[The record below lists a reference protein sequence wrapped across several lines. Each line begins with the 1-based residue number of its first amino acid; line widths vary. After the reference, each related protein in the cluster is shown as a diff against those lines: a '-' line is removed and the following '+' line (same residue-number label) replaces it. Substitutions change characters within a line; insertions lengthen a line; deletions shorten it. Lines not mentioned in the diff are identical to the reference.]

1 MHGNQVPDSYVYV
14 TEEGVTRHYA
24 DGSVEALAWEDVV
37 EVRVDGGADSEVH
50 YILLDRDG
58 QGCVVPSSATD
69 ASFLNR
75 LRYLPDFDLD
85 RLTSAVASARD
96 GAVVVWRSPDPP
108 SPLPDL
114 EYD

>member
-1 MHGNQVPDSYVYV
+1 MHGNAMPDSYVYV

-37 EVRVDGGADSEVH
+37 EVRVAAETDTEVL
-50 YILLDRDG
+50 YILLARDG
-58 QGCVVPSSATD
+58 EGCVVPRSATD
-69 ASFLNR
+69 ATFLAR
-75 LRYLPDFDLD
+75 LRYLPDFDLE
-85 RLTSAVASARD
+85 RLQHAGESARD

-108 SPLPDL
+108 STLPDL